1 MAKCKKRC
9 GRRVRTKRSTLC
21 LTCFNRQ
28 AIQSGAQSAGNAKGN
43 AGNAGN
49 ANAKGNAGNAG
60 NAKGNAGNAGNAKK
74 GTVKKRAGKRSGLKR
89 SSKVTLVVK
98 KRWLDL
104 ILAGDKDWE
113 IRNRRTTRRGWI
125 HFAQSQAGGKLIGRA
140 RLVDCLSVPRSSFM
154 KHVSRHCVTSLSDCA
169 EVQKYKSI
177 FAWVLEDAERFKS
190 PFVYKHTPGAMS
202 WAKV

>member
-1 MAKCKKRC
+1 MANLCKKRC

-21 LTCFNRQ
+21 LTCFKQKAAR
-28 AIQSGAQSAGNAKGN
+28 SGAQSAGNANGN

-49 ANAKGNAGNAG
+49 AKGNPGNAGNV
-60 NAKGNAGNAGNAKK
+60 KGNAGNAGNAKK
-74 GTVKKRAGKRSGLKR
+74 GAVKKRAGKRSGLKR
-89 SSKVTLVVK
+89 SAKFALVVK

-104 ILAGDKDWE
+104 IVAGDKDWE
-113 IRNRRTTRRGWI
+113 IRGSSTARRGWI
-125 HFAQSQAGGKLIGRA
+125 HFAESQAGGKLIGRA

-177 FAWVLEDAERFKS
+177 FAWVLEDAGRFKS
-190 PFVYKHTPGAMS
+190 PFVYKHKQSTVI
-202 WAKV
+202 WIKV

>member
-1 MAKCKKRC
+1 
-9 GRRVRTKRSTLC
+9 
-21 LTCFNRQ
+21 LTCFKQKAAR
-28 AIQSGAQSAGNAKGN
+28 SGAQSAGNANGN

-49 ANAKGNAGNAG
+49 AKGNPGNAGNV
-60 NAKGNAGNAGNAKK
+60 KGNAGNAGNAKK
-74 GTVKKRAGKRSGLKR
+74 GAVKKRAGKRSGLKR
-89 SSKVTLVVK
+89 SAKFALVVK

-104 ILAGDKDWE
+104 IVAGDKDWE
-113 IRNRRTTRRGWI
+113 IRGSSTARRGWI
-125 HFAQSQAGGKLIGRA
+125 HFAESQAGGKLIGRA

-177 FAWVLEDAERFKS
+177 FAWVLEDAGRFKS